1 MKYSLL
7 FTMVL
12 YMCTITNAQ
21 TFTMGKDCR
30 AQNLAGINFLKEKKY
45 SEALETFAAM
55 QKSCKTKDAKEAY
68 AVGQAE
74 ALNGLKKYTEALT
87 ASEAALKLTKNKSLM
102 GLFQK
107 AVAQNGLKQ
116 YDAANATMSQIMTL
130 TEKNKNTKERASNYA
145 IMAALQSRQLNHID
159 SAHYFLE
166 KAITM
171 DPSNINFIIQ
181 KGDLFFTEK
190 KYNEAFAQYDKAVQ
204 MGKADLEMYT
214 IRSNGRLK
222 MVQDK
227 YNTTNTQELRSKM
240 NDTEKQQLCTE
251 LNKAIS
257 LGLKD
262 MSQEMFASLVCK

>member
-1 MKYSLL
+1 MKYILL
-7 FTMVL
+7 FAMVC
-12 YMCTITNAQ
+12 YACANASAQ

-30 AQNLAGINFLKEKKY
+30 AQNSKGINLLKEKKY
-45 SEALETFAAM
+45 SDALETFTAM
-55 QKSCKTKDAKEAY
+55 QKSCKTKDAKEAH
-68 AVGQAE
+68 AVGRAE
-74 ALNGLKKYTEALT
+74 ALNGLKRYDEAIA
-87 ASEAALKLTKNKSLM
+87 ASEEALKLTKNKSLM

-116 YDAANATMSQIMTL
+116 YNAASATFSQMMAL

-145 IMAALQSRQLNHID
+145 LMAALQSRQLNHID
-159 SAHYFLE
+159 SAHYYIE
-166 KAITM
+166 MAIAM
-171 DPSNINFIIQ
+171 DSSNVNYVIQ

-190 KYNEAFAQYDKAVQ
+190 KYDDAFVQYDKAVQ

-222 MVQDK
+222 MVEDK
-227 YNTTNTQELRSKM
+227 YNTTNAQELRSKM
-240 NDTEKQQLCTE
+240 NEKEKQQVCTE

-262 MSQEMFASLVCK
+262 MKQDMFASLVCK